1 MKQFLKYILITSVI
15 FCSKAYCDKIEVT
28 VTLKPEG
35 MWSDDEKTL
44 IQDAAEK
51 TFRRLALAE
60 VANCGYRNAKKENK
74 DKLRK
79 DWGNKI
85 PVINK
90 SRKVHIEINKK
101 SLGNGVLGQAEVDRA
116 HINRTNYTLEN
127 LSIDLSQEAMF
138 AYLTKTPGIEKKD
151 LWVNIIAHEV
161 AHNLGFR
168 HGSGSS
174 WSENYPHY
182 FVTEIGY
189 CAMSS
194 GTHGSEK

>member
-1 MKQFLKYILITSVI
+1 MKHFFTYIIIATTIL
-15 FCSKAYCDKIEVT
+15 CSKAYGDNIEVT
-28 VTLKPEG
+28 VNLSPEG
-35 MWSDDEKTL
+35 MWSADEKKL

-51 TFRRLALAE
+51 AFRRLALAE

-90 SRKVHIEINKK
+90 SRKVRIDINKK
-101 SLGNGVLGQAEVDRA
+101 SLGERVLGQAEVDRA

-138 AYLTKTPGIEKKD
+138 SYLTKNPRMKRQD

-168 HGSGSS
+168 HGPGSS

-189 CAMSS
+189 CAMSN
-194 GTHGSEK
+194 GAHGSEQ